1 MLGWHISV
9 YRQRNDGAAPAA
21 FGASHGTRLAVWQ
34 ADVGGLRWLNA
45 LVSQGKAVDL
55 GGGGYPLEYT
65 ATAAYVLPNLRG
77 EPPVSRRNWSCGPE
91 DVVTE
96 EWTGRTSKD
105 SEVMSACRPD
115 EWLIIQA
122 WDES

>member
-9 YRQRNDGAAPAA
+9 YRQQDGGDMPAA
-21 FGASHGTRLAVWQ
+21 FGASRGARLAVWQ
-34 ADVGGLRWLNA
+34 ADVGGLRWLDE
-45 LVSQGKAVDL
+45 LVSQEGAVDL
-55 GGGGYPLEYT
+55 GGGGYPSEYT
-65 ATAAYVLPNLRG
+65 ATAASVLPNLRG
-77 EPPVSRRNWSCGPE
+77 EPPESRRVWSRGPE

-96 EWTGRTSKD
+96 EWSGRTSKD
-105 SEVMSACRPD
+105 QEVISACRPD